1 MALVGTLSTMPLPDL
16 LQWLGGGGKTG
27 KLRVERN
34 KIGKWILFRDGRVVA
49 SWSNEPRELLGQF
62 LVSRGKIDEKTLR
75 AALAVKENSE
85 QQLGEILV
93 SMDVIDQE
101 ELTRNLTAKAEETIF
116 SLFDWEQAV
125 FRFLDE
131 DVDESTI
138 AFPIDLRVEDVLLR
152 GMQRLDESRRIRT
165 VFNDPGIVLRHTDRP
180 PPGTVLGNSMAR
192 GIYES
197 INGERTVA
205 EILLHSHASEYLVT
219 KFLFELFRSGIVEI
233 ARVRVLVGV
242 ETDASGKVI
251 DLDAAKRRTGDRGT
265 DPGKDRVPASPPETP
280 AAAPAVNEATGPS
293 EPPGRELPAPEPEIE
308 TPIPTPGPAAAP
320 AVASEPEVAARI
332 EPPDPETSL
341 REDLAVAGRLMSR
354 GEFEMALQILDT
366 NYKAHPEDD
375 ALRRLLA
382 EAEAAFLEKT
392 YRYHLPREKLLQ
404 LLKPVEEMEGERL
417 SPEEFFLLSR
427 IDGTWDV
434 KSIIQISPI
443 REIDALRTLKRMIEK
458 GVIELLDSD
467 RVS

>member
-34 KIGKWILFRDGRVVA
+34 KIGKWILFRDGNIVA

-62 LVSRGKIDEKTLR
+62 LVSRGKITEQTLR
-75 AALAVKENSE
+75 EALAVKENSE

-93 SMDVIDQE
+93 TMGVIDHE
-101 ELTRNLTAKAEETIF
+101 ELTRSLTAKAEETIF

-131 DVDESTI
+131 EIDESTI

-165 VFNDPGIVLRHTDRP
+165 VFNDPGIVLRHTARRP
-180 PPGTVLGNSMAR
+180 PERVLGNSMAR

-197 INGERTVA
+197 INGDRTVA

-219 KFLFELFRSGIVEI
+219 KFLFELFRSGMVEI
-233 ARVRVLVGV
+233 ARVRVLDGGDGDPLEVTVDFDSEDGDFAARGDNRPHAPPPV
-242 ETDASGKVI
+242 SPAVATGTTE
-251 DLDAAKRRTGDRGT
+251 AAKILD
-265 DPGKDRVPASPPETP
+265 PPEPEPSGREPEVEAPIVEPRP
-280 AAAPAVNEATGPS
+280 AAA
-293 EPPGRELPAPEPEIE
+293 
-308 TPIPTPGPAAAP
+308 AAA
-320 AVASEPEVAARI
+320 VAEPVAAPTAK
-332 EPPDPETSL
+332 PPDPETSL
-341 REDLAVAGRLMSR
+341 RDDLGVAGRLMSR
-354 GEFEMALQILDT
+354 GEYESALQILDT

-382 EAEAAFLEKT
+382 EAEAAFLDKT
-392 YRYHLPREKLLQ
+392 YRYHLPRDKFLE

-458 GVIELLDSD
+458 GVIELRDSD
-467 RVS
+467 